1 MVEARENSTQEPQ
14 GEVSQHTEDD
24 SGEDGEADPD
34 PEIPEVLT
42 EEPEMPDAGA
52 ELIDLTPKED
62 KGMFLSVVPAAMEQ
76 QKEAMYI
83 WYREKKSHTLLT
95 WGTILLPIH
104 CKWPCSILSGVYEG
118 FPADLGLCSK

>member
-14 GEVSQHTEDD
+14 GEVSQHTEDG

-52 ELIDLTPKED
+52 ELIDLTPKRIRECSYRL
-62 KGMFLSVVPAAMEQ
+62 FRQ
-76 QKEAMYI
+76 QWSSKKEAMYI
-83 WYREKKSHTLLT
+83 WYREKN
-95 WGTILLPIH
+95 PI
-104 CKWPCSILSGVYEG
+104 P
-118 FPADLGLCSK
+118 F

>member
-1 MVEARENSTQEPQ
+1 MVKARKTATTGTPGRSK
-14 GEVSQHTEDD
+14 SAYRRWL

-83 WYREKKSHTLLT
+83 WYREKT
-95 WGTILLPIH
+95 PI
-104 CKWPCSILSGVYEG
+104 P
-118 FPADLGLCSK
+118 F

>member
-14 GEVSQHTEDD
+14 GEVSQHTEDG

-83 WYREKKSHTLLT
+83 WYRERKSHTLLT
-95 WGTILLPIH
+95 WGTILLPIS
-104 CKWPCSILSGVYEG
+104 P
-118 FPADLGLCSK
+118 